1 MEVEFVRASLSD
13 AFIYCF
19 KNIAYRND
27 MKRFDHGQDQ
37 MVSECILNYVDIA
50 RNLSLEMNK

>member
-1 MEVEFVRASLSD
+1 MKAALSD

-19 KNIAYRND
+19 HNIAYKNE
-27 MKRFDHGQDQ
+27 MKRFSHGQDQ